1 MRPSYKPPKQTP
13 IEARKI
19 ARFYVGA
26 SLEDVFEAVALEWLT
41 SKSSN
46 GAQLISV
53 ALSSKWGAIFF
64 RDRAAAS

>member
-19 ARFYVGA
+19 ARFHEGT
-26 SLEDVFEAVALEWLT
+26 SFEDVFEAVALEWLT

-53 ALSSKWGAIFF
+53 ALSSK
-64 RDRAAAS
+64 